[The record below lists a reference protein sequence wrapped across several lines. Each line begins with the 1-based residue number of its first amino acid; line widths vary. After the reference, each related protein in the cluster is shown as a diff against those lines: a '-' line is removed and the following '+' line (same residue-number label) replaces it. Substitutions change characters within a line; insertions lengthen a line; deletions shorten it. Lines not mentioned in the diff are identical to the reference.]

1 MSKRV
6 KTTIFYEDYR
16 VTATV
21 VFGDYEGDPDVAAG
35 TTMLEPYVLDDFT
48 AIETTGREYDAT
60 EDIDDGMREDM
71 EAALIDCAAE
81 EDEI

>member
-1 MSKRV
+1 MRRV
-6 KTTIFYEDYR
+6 KTTIFYGDYR

-71 EAALIDCAAE
+71 EAALIDRAAE
-81 EDEI
+81 EHEI